1 MIKSTVHDVADGFR
15 GRLPVSVSLLR
26 FVAPTVLALAGA
38 LPHVFA
44 DWPVAGGDARNTNVS
59 HHAGVR
65 HGTLAW
71 TLDDEPFTVYSWPS
85 VAVNRTIFATGYQRT
100 GDTHDYLRALDPEG
114 SLLWKVPIR
123 ALDGAYLGV
132 SSTNPP
138 TIGPDGRVYVGFA
151 SRGLSG
157 TDQLALQAFDGAT
170 GERLWSYEPNFTDQQ
185 PRGPAKLSDDGATLF
200 IPMDKYGGGGWV
212 LAVDAQTGELVWSF
226 ELLLAET
233 AAPSVT
239 VGPGNRVYL
248 LTENYP
254 GSEGS
259 LYALDGANGAIIWH
273 IHRSNFGTGIPAT
286 VDDEG
291 SIYCF
296 GDPFPNRINKFDSNG
311 DKLWYH
317 QVPFNPPRGALAVK
331 GGKVYVSIAKSH
343 PAYARGVRILDAGT
357 GELLQILDPDRYSS
371 AVALDHSGR
380 IYADTNDWFTCF
392 SPSGLRIWEYTDYG
406 SAVGLVLGHDELI
419 LQHMPGSP
427 VRLKAYGPS
436 GQGDM
441 NCDGTINGF
450 DIEPFVVA
458 ITDPDAFAHRWPD
471 CEVARADVNAD
482 GSSNA
487 GDIEVFKEVLKR

>member
-15 GRLPVSVSLLR
+15 GSLPVSVSLLR
-26 FVAPTVLALAGA
+26 FVALTLLAPVAGIPDA
-38 LPHVFA
+38 QA
-44 DWPVAGGDARNTNVS
+44 DWPVRGGDSRNTNTS

-71 TLDDEPFTVYSWPS
+71 VFDPGIPGWVVGYPS
-85 VAVNRTIFATGYQRT
+85 IDVSATMAVGAGSSAGDSQLWRVRVADQVV
-100 GDTHDYLRALDPEG
+100 
-114 SLLWKVPIR
+114 LWKSDIR
-123 ALDGAYLGV
+123 LSDGTVLGG
-132 SSTNPP
+132 NYAP

-392 SPSGLRIWEYTDYG
+392 SPSGLRIWEYTDYR

-471 CEVARADVNAD
+471 CEVTRADVNAD